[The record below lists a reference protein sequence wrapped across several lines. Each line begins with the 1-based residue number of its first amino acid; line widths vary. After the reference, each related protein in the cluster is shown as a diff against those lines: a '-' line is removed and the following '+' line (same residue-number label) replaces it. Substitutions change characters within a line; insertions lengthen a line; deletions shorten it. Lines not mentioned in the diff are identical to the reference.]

1 MSKADEF
8 FALPLYHRR
17 KHMAITDEM
26 IQKATEEM
34 QEAFAIYMEKYLTLK
49 RMLDEVSGDEEEPE
63 TEEDLEEEDEPL
75 TELEERE
82 YWRNVLNDELKRWNK

>member
-1 MSKADEF
+1 
-8 FALPLYHRR
+8 
-17 KHMAITDEM
+17 MAITDEM

-49 RMLDEVSGDEEEPE
+49 TMLDEVSGDEEEPE
-63 TEEDLEEEDEPL
+63 TEEDLEEEEEPL

-82 YWRNVLNDELKRWNK
+82 YWANVLNDELKRWNK